1 MNNLGKE
8 YLIEIE
14 KVISSNIR
22 EETKIQIV
30 KYTTKNKV
38 TYRDSYNRRLVVKHN
53 PFIDLNNVWVFT
65 YIGDDETLSRKVND
79 VGEIRE
85 ITKSWIDDIVATQE
99 ILGIIND
106 LFADETDYDIK
117 VENKVVIVHHKPTN
131 LNLIVQLDFIK
142 VENKESII
150 NNILRWILGNH
161 TIV

>member
-1 MNNLGKE
+1 MHNLGKE

-14 KVISSNIR
+14 KVISSSIR
-22 EETKIQIV
+22 ETKVQIG

-38 TYRDSYNRRLVVKHN
+38 TYKDSYGRRLVVKHN
-53 PFIDLNNVWVFT
+53 PSIDPNIVWVFT
-65 YIGDDETLSRKVND
+65 YIGDDETLSRKVID
-79 VGEIRE
+79 VEEIGK

-99 ILGIIND
+99 ILRVIND
-106 LFADETDYDIK
+106 LFAEEADYDIK